1 MSKNPSAPITG
12 ITLNKGYTVHGVK
25 RRSSLFNTD
34 QGAQFTSPDF
44 TGVLKDADVR
54 ISMDAKGRA
63 LDNIAIERF
72 WRTLKQDEVYLRDYE
87 SLPEA
92 RHYIGEYIRKYNE
105 ERPHSSIGGRTPQE
119 VHSNIG
125 TRVAA

>member
-1 MSKNPSAPITG
+1 
-12 ITLNKGYTVHGVK
+12 
-25 RRSSLFNTD
+25 
-34 QGAQFTSPDF
+34 
-44 TGVLKDADVR
+44 
-54 ISMDAKGRA
+54 MDAKGRA

-92 RHYIGEYIRKYNE
+92 RHYIREYIRKYNE

-119 VHSNIG
+119 VYSNIG
-125 TRVAA
+125 TGVTAEGHA